1 MRPTPEF
8 ATCVDAPFGAREI
21 FKSGAARGRV
31 LTCVRPLLRRVSCRG
46 PRWESRDQV
55 QIKDPRRKRG
65 SVAKFGFGRWSPK
78 AGPMISRAYRCLQA
92 RKANFATEPPAV
104 KSRWAGEWGGW
115 GRLSEDGPGQHNP
128 DPSEGPWGG
137 GRPT

>member
-1 MRPTPEF
+1 M
-8 ATCVDAPFGAREI
+8 
-21 FKSGAARGRV
+21 FKTRINR
-31 LTCVRPLLRRVSCRG
+31 SCKKIDG
-46 PRWESRDQV
+46 V
-55 QIKDPRRKRG
+55 TICHTVCMAG

-92 RKANFATEPPAV
+92 RKTNFATEPPAV